1 MARKKCANDVHKFID
16 DPEGL
21 YLSEV
26 LKVPPLSPDEEIRCL
41 QHVRAGDEQ
50 AEPARKRLVEANLHL
65 VVSIAERNRNDR
77 IHFLDLIVKG
87 NDGLMGALQAFGD
100 SGEDNF
106 SVYAT
111 ACIERAIAE
120 ALASPDPIRIQPAHM
135 RAR

>member
-1 MARKKCANDVHKFID
+1 MRSNDVHKFID

-26 LKVPPLSPDEEIRCL
+26 LKVSPLGPDEEIRCL
-41 QHVRAGDEQ
+41 QQVRAGDEQ
-50 AEPARKRLVEANLHL
+50 SEPARKRLVEVNLHL
-65 VVSIAERNRNDR
+65 VVSIAERNRSDR

-106 SVYAT
+106 SAYAT
-111 ACIERAIAE
+111 ACVERAIAE
-120 ALASPDPIRIQPAHM
+120 ELSRS
-135 RAR
+135 